1 MTQHILNRNRNSSFK
16 VYVRYYGTARLCS
29 LAMLRFFSTRKYIP
43 NFSVQWLIDLFKKK
57 WINLTRSPDLRD
69 TQISTWY
76 RGKINGQGNW
86 DHAWHKQHLFCK
98 VSYIW
103 RKYRHFDWLS
113 VFSHNQT
120 NSGEQP
126 GTVIQCYNHLCFKL
140 RDLQTRKMITHVLLV
155 VLVICLIYFYR
166 YVRFYSWFFFFISCI
181 FLCTNLI
188 HLSRCHKSAWRL
200 WMKCSFTTVILW

>member
-1 MTQHILNRNRNSSFK
+1 MSDTTALRASVHLPCFVSSVHANTF
-16 VYVRYYGTARLCS
+16 RTFRSMADW
-29 LAMLRFFSTRKYIP
+29 
-43 NFSVQWLIDLFKKK
+43 SVLKK

-69 TQISTWY
+69 TQISPWY

-166 YVRFYSWFFFFISCI
+166 YVRYYSWYFFL
-181 FLCTNLI
+181 FLAYFCALI
-188 HLSRCHKSAWRL
+188 
-200 WMKCSFTTVILW
+200 

>member
-1 MTQHILNRNRNSSFK
+1 MSDTTALRASVHLPCFVSSVHANTF
-16 VYVRYYGTARLCS
+16 RTSPPFNG
-29 LAMLRFFSTRKYIP
+29 
-43 NFSVQWLIDLFKKK
+43 WLICLKKK

-166 YVRFYSWFFFFISCI
+166 YVRVYSWYFFL
-181 FLCTNLI
+181 FLAYFCALI
-188 HLSRCHKSAWRL
+188 
-200 WMKCSFTTVILW
+200 